1 MLKYLVILIT
11 FSALTGCSLSNID
24 KYHQET
30 LNALEKSEQR
40 VSLKFDSIDK
50 SMQKQ
55 NEQIVLLKD
64 EIDELENTVTKLKHK
79 VAAKSKV
86 SAKVKEQERT
96 KSQTIVPSRNHEVLL
111 GELEHVVIDTVNQ
124 TFDARVDTGAATS
137 SLNAINIEEF
147 ERNGKHWVRFQLDE
161 GKEENKGAKDEGK
174 EENKG
179 AKEPSQWIEAR
190 VVRYVRIRQAT
201 SEETER
207 RAVVELWVTL
217 GPIHEKA
224 EFTLADRSMMTNPIL
239 LGREFIRD
247 IALVDVSQKYIHT
260 KQK

>member
-1 MLKYLVILIT
+1 MFKYLVILAT
-11 FSALTGCSLSNID
+11 FSTLNGCSLLHID
-24 KYHQET
+24 QYHQET

-40 VSLKFDSIDK
+40 VSLKFDSIDE

-55 NEQIVLLKD
+55 SEQIVLLKD

-79 VAAKSKV
+79 VAAESKV
-86 SAKVKEQERT
+86 STKAKKQERIA
-96 KSQTIVPSRNHEVLL
+96 SQAIVPSRNHEIVL
-111 GELEHVVIDTVNQ
+111 GELEHVIIDTVNQ

-161 GKEENKGAKDEGK
+161 GAQES
-174 EENKG
+174 
-179 AKEPSQWIEAR
+179 SQWIEAR

-207 RAVVELWVTL
+207 RAVVELWVKL
-217 GPIHEKA
+217 GTIHEKA